1 MHVSRIVW
9 STKAKKR
16 PALCRPCHQG
26 NRVNNGWEGIC
37 SPDILIIGANR
48 KIFNSI
54 LCISCYFDKNH
65 SSVTDTSNDTE
76 TL

>member
-1 MHVSRIVW
+1 MRRFPYRLGYES
-9 STKAKKR
+9 KKR

-37 SPDILIIGANR
+37 SPDILIIGVNR